1 MLVLS
6 FSCVPNTKLHLKAP
20 TEIDFKL
27 SGNWIFINL
36 KLNQTDSLKFIID
49 SGVDE
54 TIINTR
60 TAKLLKYKFDKKG
73 SFSGAL
79 KTDSVYYSENN
90 TIFIGNLKLDSL
102 ILVQIPLENLEETF
116 GVTID
121 GFIGEALF
129 KKYIVN
135 IDFVREKIQLYK
147 DSIDFEQKDSL
158 FPIDFN
164 IINKCP
170 VINTSFI
177 LYNNDSMLG
186 NFMIDL
192 GYKNAIAFNNP
203 FIKKNKLLSKL
214 EKFYTF
220 NATGVIGAEKSYKT
234 RMKTL
239 KFGKQ
244 QMDSIP
250 YMLSLSDE
258 GTLSSNDYDGI
269 IGMDILTRFASI
281 GIDYKNNKMYLGKY
295 IYKSDSI
302 YSEVNCSGIE
312 LKKIIGTSK
321 VIINAVYENSPA
333 SEVGLKEGDELIAIK
348 GIEVNN
354 YELTEI
360 KKILRLKGKKID
372 LNVKRANKILL
383 FKINLRELI

>member
-192 GYKNAIAFNNP
+192 GYRNAIAFNNP
-203 FIKKNKLLSKL
+203 FIKKNNLLSKL

>member
-1 MLVLS
+1 M
-6 FSCVPNTKLHLKAP
+6 PNTKLHLKAP

-135 IDFVREKIQLYK
+135 IDFVCLQSRLN
-147 DSIDFEQKDSL
+147 L
-158 FPIDFN
+158 F
-164 IINKCP
+164 
-170 VINTSFI
+170 
-177 LYNNDSMLG
+177 
-186 NFMIDL
+186 
-192 GYKNAIAFNNP
+192 
-203 FIKKNKLLSKL
+203 
-214 EKFYTF
+214 
-220 NATGVIGAEKSYKT
+220 
-234 RMKTL
+234 
-239 KFGKQ
+239 
-244 QMDSIP
+244 
-250 YMLSLSDE
+250 
-258 GTLSSNDYDGI
+258 
-269 IGMDILTRFASI
+269 
-281 GIDYKNNKMYLGKY
+281 
-295 IYKSDSI
+295 
-302 YSEVNCSGIE
+302 
-312 LKKIIGTSK
+312 
-321 VIINAVYENSPA
+321 
-333 SEVGLKEGDELIAIK
+333 
-348 GIEVNN
+348 
-354 YELTEI
+354 
-360 KKILRLKGKKID
+360 
-372 LNVKRANKILL
+372 
-383 FKINLRELI
+383 